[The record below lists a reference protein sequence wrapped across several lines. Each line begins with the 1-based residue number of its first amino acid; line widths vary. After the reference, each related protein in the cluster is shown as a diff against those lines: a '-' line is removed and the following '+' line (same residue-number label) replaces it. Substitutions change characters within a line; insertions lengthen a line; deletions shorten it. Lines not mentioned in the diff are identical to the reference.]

1 MLLQSREN
9 LFSRKEDY
17 DSVIEMDDKTRGSIE
32 QRIDDELK
40 DFFAIEDASWVPDTI
55 PISSKKDFFLGF
67 VVGKLTVIAWIYLPN
82 VTDEDL
88 QEVKQIIERRLQEI
102 QDRLLRELNI

>member
-1 MLLQSREN
+1 M
-9 LFSRKEDY
+9 
-17 DSVIEMDDKTRGSIE
+17 IEMDDKTRGSIE

>member
-17 DSVIEMDDKTRGSIE
+17 DSVVEMDDNTRGSIE
-32 QRIDDELK
+32 QRMDDELK
-40 DFFAIEDASWVPDTI
+40 DFFAIEDASWVPDTVL
-55 PISSKKDFFLGF
+55 ISSKKDFFLGF
-67 VVGKLTVIAWIYLPN
+67 VVGKLTVIAWTYLPN
-82 VTDEDL
+82 ATDEDL